1 MAKSLYI
8 RTVQAGRYVKAVR
21 YTRAQPGDSKRV
33 RQAKQAA
40 TNTAQKFINIKNS
53 TERLEFL
60 LCANFSRKGYSC
72 FCTFTFRPD
81 CLPANQ
87 KHTQAIFSGFLR
99 NLRKQLRSEDGMK
112 YIYTVEGIPLA
123 ECSCAA
129 VVDDQLWEKTPWRE
143 KERWEMLGCNAQHF
157 PQATE
162 PRLHVHCFL
171 NLSKGDYEAVRAL
184 WTYGQV
190 FISPIKVNDISSFSR
205 LASYVTKE
213 KRSEKKPN
221 GSRAYISSKNL
232 EQPVISGHWCDE
244 HEGLVLPQ
252 GAEAIS
258 RGSEY
263 NDVYGSSVEW
273 LHYRLPRPQQP
284 PRPYKSKG
292 RIGKLPAKKHRSE
305 QRQSGQ

>member
-8 RTVQAGRYVKAVR
+8 RTVQAGRYLKAVR

-129 VVDDQLWEKTPWRE
+129 VVDDQLWEKRRGGRRNAGKCWAATPSQSLR
-143 KERWEMLGCNAQHF
+143 RQNPGFM
-157 PQATE
+157 
-162 PRLHVHCFL
+162 
-171 NLSKGDYEAVRAL
+171 
-184 WTYGQV
+184 
-190 FISPIKVNDISSFSR
+190 FI
-205 LASYVTKE
+205 AS
-213 KRSEKKPN
+213 
-221 GSRAYISSKNL
+221 
-232 EQPVISGHWCDE
+232 
-244 HEGLVLPQ
+244 
-252 GAEAIS
+252 
-258 RGSEY
+258 
-263 NDVYGSSVEW
+263 
-273 LHYRLPRPQQP
+273 
-284 PRPYKSKG
+284 
-292 RIGKLPAKKHRSE
+292 
-305 QRQSGQ
+305 